1 MTKTQETTESI
12 KYGGLSNSEIMIVY
26 YRFKKYID
34 ELEEGLSKNQISKS
48 VNTPMGKGT
57 AIIQVSDE
65 HIQKFK
71 SSEYYKLS
79 KNVVAKLGPIVE
91 LLEECDDNFKQLA
104 NELR

>member
-1 MTKTQETTESI
+1 MNQEQETTESI

-34 ELEEGLSKNQISKS
+34 DLEEGLSKNQISKT

-57 AIIQVSDE
+57 AILQVSDE
-65 HIQKFK
+65 NIQKFK

-91 LLEECDDNFKQLA
+91 LVEECDDNFKQLA

>member
-1 MTKTQETTESI
+1 
-12 KYGGLSNSEIMIVY
+12 
-26 YRFKKYID
+26 
-34 ELEEGLSKNQISKS
+34 
-48 VNTPMGKGT
+48 MGKGT
-57 AIIQVSDE
+57 AIIEVSDE